1 MSQCHMRVPI
11 PEFLV
16 GETNVLDKTLQY
28 FGYFGCDCTFTKKRL
43 RAYKANI
50 FFFVRRRT

>member
-1 MSQCHMRVPI
+1 MSQCHMRVPIKII

-28 FGYFGCDCTFTKKRL
+28 FGYFGYDCTFTKKRL

-50 FFFVRRRT
+50 FFC